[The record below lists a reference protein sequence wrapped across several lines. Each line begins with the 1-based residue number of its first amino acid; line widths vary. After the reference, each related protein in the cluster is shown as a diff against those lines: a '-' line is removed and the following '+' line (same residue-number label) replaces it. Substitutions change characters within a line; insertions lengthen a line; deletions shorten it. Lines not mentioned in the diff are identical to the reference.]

1 MKKALFASSSL
12 IMLTSVMAEDRLEM
26 QGTSIIG
33 NKESPNLL
41 HIVPWK
47 KAEPVSLETPGFD
60 SVLNAP
66 LMPID
71 RATFQRQVRYYN
83 ELYPIAGTGAK
94 SE

>member
-1 MKKALFASSSL
+1 MKKALFAASSL
-12 IMLTSVMAEDRLEM
+12 IMLTSVIAEDRLEM

-41 HIVPWK
+41 YIVPWK
-47 KAEPVSLETPGFD
+47 KAQPISLETPGFG

-66 LMPID
+66 LMPIE
-71 RATFQRQVRYYN
+71 RAAFQRQVRYYN
-83 ELYPIAGTGAK
+83 ELYPTLDTGVM